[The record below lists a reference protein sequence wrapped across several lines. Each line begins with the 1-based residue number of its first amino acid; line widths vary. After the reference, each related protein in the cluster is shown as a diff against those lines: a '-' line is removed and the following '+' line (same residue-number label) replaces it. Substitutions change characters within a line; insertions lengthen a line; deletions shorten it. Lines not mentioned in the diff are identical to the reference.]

1 MESSVAQ
8 NFFNPIKMLDSFT
21 QNFSR
26 RSLSFKFL
34 FCFAVEHDDL
44 NLQNKFWLLFS
55 FVVLCRCVPLKV
67 KLMFFKIQN
76 KIQYAIMSDRNLY
89 SKVTYILIYIY
100 MYIYIYILIYIYINI
115 YIYTYIYTSIY
126 VNYKYYNKNY
136 IKYYL

>member
-8 NFFNPIKMLDSFT
+8 NFSNPIKMLDSFT

-26 RSLSFKFL
+26 RSLSFEFL

-55 FVVLCRCVPLKV
+55 FVVLCRCVPLKA
-67 KLMFFKIQN
+67 KLMLFKIQN

-89 SKVTYILIYIY
+89 FKVTYTLKCLIYI
-100 MYIYIYILIYIYINI
+100 YIYIYILIYIYIHI
-115 YIYTYIYTSIY
+115 YIHLYM
-126 VNYKYYNKNY
+126 
-136 IKYYL
+136 

>member
-89 SKVTYILIYIY
+89 SKVTYILKCLIYIY
-100 MYIYIYILIYIYINI
+100 IYIYIYINIYILIYIYIHI
-115 YIYTYIYTSIY
+115 YIC
-126 VNYKYYNKNY
+126 K
-136 IKYYL
+136 L